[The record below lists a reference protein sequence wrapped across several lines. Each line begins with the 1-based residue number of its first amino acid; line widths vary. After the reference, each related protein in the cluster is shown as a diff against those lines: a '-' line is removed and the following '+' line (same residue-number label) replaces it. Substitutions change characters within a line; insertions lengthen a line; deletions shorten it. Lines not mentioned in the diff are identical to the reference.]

1 MKILFCNKYNF
12 PFSGTEVYLLELM
25 DLLRARGHQ
34 VELFSMADPGG
45 VPSAYSQYLVPPIDF
60 KSPGGIL
67 AQLRHAAH
75 AVYSPQARKCLRQVI
90 REFKPDVAHV
100 RNIYHHLSPSVL
112 WELHDQGVPVLYH
125 VNDFKVICPSYNLVC
140 RGQVCDRCGGRRF
153 WHVVASRCY
162 SGGIRQSVV
171 LATEAY
177 VHKWLQTYET
187 CVDRFLAPSQ
197 FVRDKLAENGFDAG
211 KIDVLYHFQAL
222 PSEPPPPPEA
232 DAPVLYFGRLSPE
245 KGLLDLLHVMVRLP
259 GIRCRIAGSGA
270 QRAGLESVS
279 QGLGL
284 ENVEFVGH
292 LDGSELERT
301 IRQAR
306 FSILPSLAYE
316 TLGKTILESYAQSRA
331 VIATDLGSRREL
343 IRNGQTGLLYR
354 AGDRKQ
360 LARSISSL
368 YSQPSLAAQMGEQGR
383 ELVRERHSPEKHY
396 DALMTTYGDLVR
408 EKPHLVFPCTTSPHL
423 RVAFIGGRGV
433 GAKYSGIESFY
444 EEAGRRLADKGH
456 SITAYCRNYFT
467 PPAETFFGMRL
478 VHLPTVR
485 TKHLDTFIH
494 TALSTLHAMTG
505 TYDIVHYH
513 TLGPALFSFL
523 PRLVGAKTVVTVQG
537 LDWQRKKW
545 GPIAAAVLRQ
555 GERAA
560 IRLPNSTVVV
570 SRTLQSYFADRY
582 DASPIFIPNGTMLRE
597 SVHSDYLGQWRLDPS
612 NYILFLGRF
621 SPEKNC
627 DLLIGAYEQL
637 QTDVKLVLAG
647 GSSHSDEYVHRL
659 RQHKSQRIRFLD
671 WVSGDALEALLTNA
685 MIFVLPS
692 DLEGLSLALLD
703 AMGAGLCVLT
713 SDIPENRELVDGVGF
728 TFRRRDQ
735 QDLASMLWLLIND
748 PEMRKRAGR
757 DAQERIRQL
766 YLWPT
771 IVDQIEHEYFRLMG
785 WQVPTGQSLVEEHDF
800 AAPLGKY
807 VA

>member
-34 VELFSMADPGG
+34 VELFSMADARGA
-45 VPSAYSQYLVPPIDF
+45 PSAYSQYLVPPIDF

-90 REFKPDVAHV
+90 REFKPDIAHV

-112 WELHDQGVPVLYH
+112 WELHDQGIPVLYH

-140 RGQVCDRCGGRRF
+140 RGQVCERCGGKRF
-153 WHVVASRCY
+153 WHVVGARCY

-187 CVDRFLAPSQ
+187 CVDRILAPSQ

-211 KIDVLYHFQAL
+211 KIDVLYHFQTL
-222 PSEPPPPPEA
+222 PSEPPPPPEP

-245 KGLLDLLHVMVRLP
+245 KGLLDLLHVMVTLR

-270 QRAGLESVS
+270 QRAGLER
-279 QGLGL
+279 LRWDLEL

-292 LDGSELERT
+292 LEGSELERA
-301 IRQAR
+301 IQQAR

-343 IRNGQTGLLYR
+343 IRDGQTGLLYR

-368 YSQPSLAAQMGEQGR
+368 YAQPSLAAQMGAQGR

-396 DALMTTYGDLVR
+396 DALMAIYRDLVR
-408 EKPHLVFPCTTSPHL
+408 EKPRLVFPYTASPHL

-456 SITAYCRNYFT
+456 SITAYCRTYFT
-467 PPAETFFGMRL
+467 PPAETFLGMHVVR
-478 VHLPTVR
+478 LPTVR
-485 TKHLDTFIH
+485 TKHLDTFAH
-494 TALSTLHAMTG
+494 TALSTLHAMAG
-505 TYDIVHYH
+505 GYDIVHYH

-570 SRTLQSYFADRY
+570 SRTLQDYFADHY
-582 DASPIFIPNGTMLRE
+582 GTSPIFIPNGTMLHE
-597 SVHSDYLGQWRLDPS
+597 KTGSTCLDQWGLDPD

-637 QTDVKLVLAG
+637 RTDVKLVLAG
-647 GSSHSDEYVHRL
+647 GSSHSDEYANHL
-659 RQHKSQRIRFLD
+659 RRHQGEKIRILD
-671 WVSGDALEALLTNA
+671 WVSGSALEALLTNA

-748 PEMRKRAGR
+748 PEIRERAGR
-757 DAQERIRQL
+757 EAQDRIHQL

-771 IVDQIEHEYFRLMG
+771 IVDQIEREYFRLMG
-785 WQVPTGQSLVEEHDF
+785 WQVPTGQSSVEERDF
-800 AAPLGKY
+800 AAQAQKY